1 MGSPD
6 FVRYADVDHRP
17 RALAQLEL
25 AKEQL
30 KQTVVR
36 APRAGRVLRIQASPG
51 EVTGPKPILQL
62 GDTRRMYVVAEVDE
76 GQIPFV
82 EKGQE
87 ATIKCL
93 DLRAS
98 TYTGKVE
105 SRALMV
111 LKNDIL
117 GPDPAAAAYARVVEV
132 KIKVDEPCDPLRDL
146 SKRPARAPNARSRPG
161 PVRRMRLR
169 TRCSSTRPTS
179 THLLPWIRGVLV
191 FPLDRSS
198 RERTRPILRNLTVV
212 RTTRRGRFM
221 RGWPSWLPRIRRAF

>member
-1 MGSPD
+1 VLELLDRRVPHGEQAVSDVILDPELIVRDERILDRPPRDLAPRTAAELEGARPVLEMGSPD

-117 GPDPAAAAYARVVEV
+117 GLDPAAAYARVVEV

-146 SKRPARAPNARSRPG
+146 TNTQVSVDIATQVPAG
-161 PVRRMRLR
+161 
-169 TRCSSTRPTS
+169 
-179 THLLPWIRGVLV
+179 
-191 FPLDRSS
+191 
-198 RERTRPILRNLTVV
+198 
-212 RTTRRGRFM
+212 RGRAAL
-221 RGWPSWLPRIRRAF
+221 GAPAPSR